1 MTIRVTC
8 KNCRSKINA
17 KDELLGQMRRC
28 PKCQEPLLIEP
39 DSLPVSAVIVNDA
52 PALTSVPETD
62 RLDQTVLLPVKL
74 NYDHKYF
81 ILNQDRLLAIWEMGQ
96 GWLFNVGNGF
106 APAKRNAALVPDQG
120 TFAMVELVISRT
132 DEGLRLTGL
141 NAYKISA
148 RAALL
153 AITRNEDEIC
163 EKIDG
168 PEPLSRPQ
176 KACVITYMR
185 KNFMAD
191 FLSQAG
197 PVMDYLSNNDWLSTR
212 VEVGTTGPG
221 S

>member
-17 KDELLGQMRRC
+17 KDELLGQTRRC

-39 DSLPVSAVIVNDA
+39 DPQPVSAVVVNDA
-52 PALTSVPETD
+52 PALGSVPEVN
-62 RLDQTVLLPVKL
+62 RLDETVLLPVKL

-81 ILNQDRLLAIWEMGQ
+81 ILNQDRILAMWEVAQ
-96 GWLFNVGNGF
+96 GWMFNVGTGF
-106 APAKRNAALVPDQG
+106 SPAKRNISLIPDQG
-120 TFAMVELVISRT
+120 TFAMVELVITRV

-141 NAYKISA
+141 NVFKISA

-153 AITRNEDEIC
+153 ALTRNDDEIC

-176 KACVITYMR
+176 KACMITYMR
-185 KNFMAD
+185 KNFMAE
-191 FLSQAG
+191 FLSQAE